1 MLKVVKWII
10 VLIIITVISYPVLQ
24 SYAAVRGV
32 GTRVKKYWIGLSTDT
47 KPTPTAIQIGAL
59 FKETDTNRLFVWDST
74 AWYVV
79 NNSISTEGDSLI
91 APGNFPAF
99 SPKGFDEVTIA
110 LVLTAVN
117 TSVGLTIE
125 GRIGTAGWE
134 NLYQADSLVVTSN
147 DSYYFTYSKCAS
159 LDSVR
164 AKWISEAGGTNA
176 VIDIVYKLAKTNRGD

>member
-1 MLKVVKWII
+1 M
-10 VLIIITVISYPVLQ
+10 
-24 SYAAVRGV
+24 
-32 GTRVKKYWIGLSTDT
+32 
-47 KPTPTAIQIGAL
+47 
-59 FKETDTNRLFVWDST
+59 WDSII
-74 AWYVV
+74 WYVV
-79 NNSISTEGDSLI
+79 NNSVSVEGDSLI

-99 SPKGFDEVTIA
+99 STKGFDEATIA
-110 LVLTAVN
+110 LVLTAIN

-125 GRIGTAGWE
+125 GKIGTAGWE
-134 NLYQADSLVVTSN
+134 NLYQADSLVATSN